1 MQFPSIKYK
10 QYTQQH
16 MPNIGVLLPYM
27 NDHSVAARFLEAVQ
41 VNPSHAW
48 AFVSKVCAH
57 SLDLEALHEILGTNI
72 SYRPV
77 QMATYF
83 NDTKN
88 CMTRSLYIEDPNR
101 NIRRLLHLRM
111 IKEPDKYGIWKIYG
125 VEQEECARIY

>member
-10 QYTQQH
+10 QH
-16 MPNIGVLLPYM
+16 MPNIGAVLPYM

-41 VNPSHAW
+41 VNPANAW
-48 AFVSKVCAH
+48 AFVSKVCAN
-57 SLDLEALHEILGTNI
+57 SLDLEALHETLANI

-111 IKEPDKYGIWKIYG
+111 IKEPDQYGVWKIYC